1 MKKRGVVALI
11 GATVALTVGYYAVL
25 NLTRTKPVLTVATW
39 EGDYGHAQRSAQII
53 PFGMASGVDALF
65 TSYNGGT
72 KELAQQVASR
82 HFDWDVVDMELPD
95 AVAACQSGL
104 LEKIDPSD
112 LPAAPDGTPAAKD
125 FVSGAI
131 GPCWVAS
138 AVYSQVI
145 AVAPVK
151 FGDIHPKTLADF
163 FDVQR
168 FAGKRALNRTSA
180 KLNLEM
186 ALLADGVAPKDV
198 YEVLSSPQ
206 GIGRALKKLDTLR
219 GSLVWYDSP
228 ADAAA
233 LLRDGRA
240 VMASLPNWAV
250 FDAEKDTPRNPLKNA
265 IIWDRQLYQVEVF
278 GIPRGNPKAK
288 RAMDFV
294 RYATSAPV
302 LGRMT
307 SWIAYGPARRSAL
320 AFVGK
325 QPELGLDMKPYL
337 PTAHFATA
345 FQVDDAWWRLHG
357 ADVAVFWNAWLTQSD
372 PH

>member
-1 MKKRGVVALI
+1 MKKWGVVALV
-11 GATVALTVGYYAVL
+11 GATVVLAVGYYAVL
-25 NLTRTKPVLTVATW
+25 NLTRTKPALTIATW
-39 EGDYGHAQRSAQII
+39 EGDYGHAQRSAQIV

-82 HFDWDVVDMELPD
+82 HYDWDVVDMEMPD

-104 LEKIDPSD
+104 LEKIDATA
-112 LPAAPDGTPAAKD
+112 LPAAPNGAPAAKD
-125 FVSGAI
+125 FVPGAI

-138 AVYSQVI
+138 TIYSQVI
-145 AVAPVK
+145 AAAP
-151 FGDIHPKTLADF
+151 GTARPQTLGDF
-163 FDVQR
+163 FDLQR
-168 FAGKRALNRTSA
+168 HPGKRALPRGTA
-180 KLNLEM
+180 KLTVEM

-206 GIGRALKKLDTLR
+206 GVARALKKLDTLR
-219 GSLVWYDSP
+219 GSLVWYDAP

-233 LLRDGRA
+233 MLKDGRA
-240 VMASLPNWAV
+240 AMASLPNWAV
-250 FDAEKDTPRNPLKNA
+250 FDAEKDAPASAKIA
-265 IIWDRQLYQVEVF
+265 ILWDRQLYQSEVF
-278 GIPRGNPKAK
+278 AIPRGNPKAK

-302 LGRMT
+302 LGKMT
-307 SWIAYGPARRSAL
+307 SWIAYGPARTSAL

-325 QPELGLDMKPYL
+325 QPELGIDMKPYL

-345 FQVDDAWWRLHG
+345 FAVDNGWWRLHG
-357 ADVAVFWNAWLTQSD
+357 ADVAVFWNEWQAKSD
-372 PH
+372 PR